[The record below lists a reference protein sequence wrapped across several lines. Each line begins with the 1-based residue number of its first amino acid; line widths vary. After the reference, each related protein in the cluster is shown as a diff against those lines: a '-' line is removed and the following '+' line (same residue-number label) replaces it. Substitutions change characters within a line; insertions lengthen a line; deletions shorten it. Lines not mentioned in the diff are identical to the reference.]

1 MMRTLIPVLVTL
13 CSLPLATTARAET
26 AVVDTVH
33 SSVLFRI
40 KHLNTSWTWG
50 RFNDVKGTIV
60 LDDAAPSVD
69 VTLTVDSVD
78 TGNGKRDEHLEGP
91 DFFGA
96 KQFPTIAFKGSKVTK
111 VDVSH
116 FDVAGELTLHGVTK
130 PLTVRLEKTG
140 SGRTPMTGPIV
151 GYATEFKIKRSDF
164 GMKTMVGPVGDEVLV
179 IVALECSA
187 K

>member
-1 MMRTLIPVLVTL
+1 MTRTLALTFAML
-13 CSLPLATTARAET
+13 FSLLTVAAWAET
-26 AVVDTVH
+26 AEVDTVH

-40 KHLNTSWTWG
+40 KHMNTSWTWG
-50 RFNDVKGTIV
+50 RFNDVKGSLV
-60 LDDAAPSVD
+60 LDGAAPSVD
-69 VTLTVDSVD
+69 VTVTVDSVD
-78 TGNGKRDEHLEGP
+78 TGNEKRDEHLEGP

-96 KQFPTIAFKGSKVTK
+96 KQFPTIAFKGNKVTK
-111 VDVSH
+111 LDDTH

-151 GYATEFKIKRSDF
+151 GYAAEFKIKRSEY
-164 GMKTMVGPVGDEVLV
+164 GMKNMVGPIGDEVLV
-179 IVALECSA
+179 IVALECLA

>member
-1 MMRTLIPVLVTL
+1 MMRILILAIAIVF
-13 CSLPLATTARAET
+13 SLLSSAALAET

-50 RFNDVKGTIV
+50 RFNDVKGSLV
-60 LDDAAPSVD
+60 LDGAAPKVD
-69 VTLTVDSVD
+69 VTVTVDSVD
-78 TGNGKRDEHLEGP
+78 TGNAKRDEHLEGP

-96 KQFPTIAFKGSKVTK
+96 KQFPTIAFQGTKVTK
-111 VDVSH
+111 VDDTH
-116 FDVAGELTLHGVTK
+116 YDVAGELTLHGVTK
-130 PLTVRLEKTG
+130 PLTVRLEKSG

-151 GYATEFKIKRSDF
+151 GYAAEFKIKRSDYE
-164 GMKTMVGPVGDEVLV
+164 MKTMVGPIGDEVLV